1 MIAVAHLA
9 AFVIAASS
17 GAPCHVDVAPGD
29 GLPEADRIRGCTP
42 GRYVALS
49 RAEACASKDRPST
62 PAAVRREVLRRYG
75 LATWSGKNGE
85 IDHMQP
91 FWLGGRTTAGNLWPE
106 PGKATN
112 NEKDALENLARR
124 RVCVI
129 RTMRLRTAR
138 RIFAA
143 DWRVYYR
150 RYRRRGLL

>member
-62 PAAVRREVLRRYG
+62 PAA
-75 LATWSGKNGE
+75 A
-85 IDHMQP
+85 
-91 FWLGGRTTAGNLWPE
+91 
-106 PGKATN
+106 
-112 NEKDALENLARR
+112 
-124 RVCVI
+124 